1 MSAALTWAT
10 IFSSSRLAAADAL
23 RRTPGQ
29 ILGPFYPLKE
39 LPQTSDLTRLPGRAG
54 RANGQ
59 VINVMGRVLN
69 IAGEPVRNAKV
80 EISQDNAFRRYTHPS
95 DTNPAARY

>member
-1 MSAALTWAT
+1 MGTYFINDFNRREIVRMSAALTCAT

-54 RANGQ
+54 RAFGPQ
-59 VINVMGRVLN
+59 AL
-69 IAGEPVRNAKV
+69 
-80 EISQDNAFRRYTHPS
+80 SAFDIVCVPFFEY
-95 DTNPAARY
+95 ARLCRSP